1 MIIWETTKFKIG
13 FQYFYYMQIAIDRLE
28 EGISYDYV
36 IYMLTGINLQQI
48 SLSDLG
54 LIHTRENTEIL

>member
-1 MIIWETTKFKIG
+1 
-13 FQYFYYMQIAIDRLE
+13 MQIAIN

-36 IYMLTGINLQQI
+36 IYMLTGINLQKL

>member
-1 MIIWETTKFKIG
+1 MGNYKI
-13 FQYFYYMQIAIDRLE
+13 QDRISIFLLHANCDL
-28 EGISYDYV
+28 SYDYV
-36 IYMLTGINLQQI
+36 IYMLTGINLHQI